1 MEDKTED
8 AIVTT
13 SSPSYAQVKPV
24 NPNRPLA
31 DIIQDLSKRV
41 PDHLLS
47 KVPHKWFEAQ
57 KEARQREFKE
67 CRKRHYP
74 LDLLPYDVPRKYIP
88 WYNAVRLLNHYA
100 PGWIGEIRNIAVPGK
115 NANTFVTVVYRI
127 TLKGSDGEVCRE
139 ASATSTMDYSDHSV
153 YFSPVQNAEREA
165 FCKACLL
172 FGLGLYLYHSPD
184 APPPN
189 YNSDEYLQVP
199 P

>member
-1 MEDKTED
+1 MDVKTED
-8 AIVTT
+8 VIVTT
-13 SSPSYAQVKPV
+13 SPLRTPIQRVRSD
-24 NPNRPLA
+24 RPLA
-31 DIIQDLSKRV
+31 DIIHDLSKRI

-47 KVPHKWFEAQ
+47 KVPQKWFEAQ
-57 KEARQREFKE
+57 KEAREREFKE

-74 LDLLPYDVPRKYIP
+74 LDLFPYDVPRKYIP
-88 WYNAVRLLNHYA
+88 WYNAVRVLNHYA
-100 PGWIGEIRNIAVPGK
+100 PGWVGEVRNIAVPGQ
-115 NANTFVTVVYRI
+115 NPNTFVTVVYRI

-165 FCKACLL
+165 FCKTCLL

-184 APPPN
+184 APASD
-189 YNSDEYLQVP
+189 YSSDEYLQVP